1 MVTLGQIL
9 GGIVRDVVQAR
20 LGADQMVLEAAK
32 AYAGDPLLAAFPLP
46 RVGIKDAT
54 IKLRFA
60 IDAVAEKD
68 IRKEVET
75 ELREL
80 WKGELTRTVLPK
92 AAAPQTDVEALK
104 RATDAITKA
113 RAPEFGIAAVLN
125 GDVTRLIRE
134 STTFLNAELGKLP
147 AATRNKLASLK
158 VGVPR
163 EMRAT
168 ADAFA
173 LRAKQILDARVAGQ
187 TALQVLVRKADLEK
201 APEQTMHEFTF
212 TLSIEDVQITNAGSS
227 QKKEP

>member
-20 LGADQMVLEAAK
+20 LGADQMALEAAK

-80 WKGELTRTVLPK
+80 WKGELTRTLLPR
-92 AAAPQTDVEALK
+92 AAAPQTDAEAFK
-104 RATDAITKA
+104 RAVDAISSA
-113 RAPEFGIAAVLN
+113 RTPEFGIATVLK
-125 GDVTRLIRE
+125 GDVTRLVRD
-134 STTFLNAELGKLP
+134 STAFLNAEIGRLP
-147 AATRNKLASLK
+147 PSTRNKLGALK
-158 VGVPR
+158 EGIR
-163 EMRAT
+163 KEMRST

-173 LRAKQILDARVAGQ
+173 LRAKQILDARVAAQ
-187 TALQVLVRKADLEK
+187 TTLQVLVRKADLEK

-212 TLSIEDVQITNAGSS
+212 TLSIDDVQITNAGAER
-227 QKKEP
+227 KEP